1 MTQLYHGICLPEKN
15 KEVEKSRENYYQF
28 KNFWILRECWLHTLW
43 EDNKIPQLDY
53 FEKFR
58 YPFPECLL
66 PSGIY
71 IPDNFEPSEQLKNH
85 YRKKFNYHLQVLIK
99 KWQKEGFDFLKE
111 FRKPNQSG
119 MDFWYKASI
128 KPFVIYER
136 MNKIDR
142 DKAIRSLS
150 EHQKISMLLSD
161 STFMCEMIFPN
172 PIKDFSSLKIGESI
186 MNYKLTKRTDYT
198 HSKKVVKRNK

>member
-1 MTQLYHGICLPEKN
+1 MTHLNHGICLPEKN

-53 FEKFR
+53 FEKLG

-71 IPDNFEPSEQLKNH
+71 IPDDFEPSEQLKK
-85 YRKKFNYHLQVLIK
+85 YYKEKFNYHLQVLIK
-99 KWQKEGFDFLKE
+99 KWQKEGFFYERDK
-111 FRKPNQSG
+111 RPNQSG
-119 MDFWYKASI
+119 MDFWYKASL
-128 KPFVIYER
+128 KPFFIYNSY
-136 MNKIDR
+136 NKIDR

-150 EHQKISMLLSD
+150 EKEKISMLLID
-161 STFMCEMIFPN
+161 STFMYEMDLTSTKIFE
-172 PIKDFSSLKIGESI
+172 ISKIGESYI
-186 MNYKLTKRTDYT
+186 NYKL
-198 HSKKVVKRNK
+198 SKKVVKRNK